1 MIPIGNLELGHL
13 NDTLS
18 YLATV
23 TGCWHPL
30 TTRAVISEIKHVRFF
45 ETLLWT
51 RDMCHGASDG
61 TA

>member
-1 MIPIGNLELGHL
+1 MIPFGNLDLWHL

-45 ETLLWT
+45 EIFAEKVDYL
-51 RDMCHGASDG
+51 SD
-61 TA
+61 TFVDT